1 MLELETQ
8 LNIIKE
14 ISFPDHYNYSEQD
27 LIKLHQ
33 LEKQYNAKLITTEKD
48 FLRISPFIRK
58 KYDYIKIESKFT
70 DEETFKNRIK
80 KLIK

>member
-1 MLELETQ
+1 M
-8 LNIIKE
+8 NIIKE

-58 KYDYIKIESKFT
+58 KYDYIKIEPKLK

-80 KLIK
+80 KLIR

>member
-1 MLELETQ
+1 MLKENH
-8 LNIIKE
+8 LNLKE

-48 FLRISPFIRK
+48 FLRISPFIE
-58 KYDYIKIESKFT
+58 KI
-70 DEETFKNRIK
+70 
-80 KLIK
+80 

>member
-1 MLELETQ
+1 MNLV
-8 LNIIKE
+8 KE
-14 ISFPDHYNYSEQD
+14 VSFPDHYKYTEQD

-58 KYDYIKIESKFT
+58 KYDYIKIETKLK
-70 DEETFKNRIK
+70 DEETFKNKIK

>member
-1 MLELETQ
+1 M
-8 LNIIKE
+8 NIVKE

-27 LIKLHQ
+27 LNKLHQ
-33 LEKQYNAKLITTEKD
+33 FEKQYNAKLITTEKD
-48 FLRISPFIRK
+48 FLRISPFMRK
-58 KYDYIKIESKFT
+58 KYDYIKIEPKFK

>member
-1 MLELETQ
+1 M
-8 LNIIKE
+8 NIVKE
-14 ISFPDHYNYSEQD
+14 ISFPDHYNYSEKD

-58 KYDYIKIESKFT
+58 KYDYIKIECKLK

>member
-1 MLELETQ
+1 MLKENH
-8 LNIIKE
+8 LNLIKE

-27 LIKLHQ
+27 LIKLHE

-48 FLRISPFIRK
+48 FLRISPFARK
-58 KYDYIKIESKFT
+58 KYDYIKIEPKLK